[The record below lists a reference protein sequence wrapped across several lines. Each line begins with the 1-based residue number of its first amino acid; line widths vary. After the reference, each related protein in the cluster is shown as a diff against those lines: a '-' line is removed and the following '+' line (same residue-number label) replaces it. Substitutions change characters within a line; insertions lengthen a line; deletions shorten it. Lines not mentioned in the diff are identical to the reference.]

1 MVSFMKDIQDNTAP
15 SPVSVGV
22 WIPKAKLGPTANY
35 FRPLGMPST
44 FERVIDC
51 TATVVLVKAIAPYLH
66 PAQTVLNEFREPQG
80 AVRATQDIL
89 DSPQAALVLSLD
101 LSKAFE
107 RINPYWLLYVLRIR
121 GAPTWAV
128 RYACFVLFG
137 RSIRRKVRGRLL
149 PPRYIK
155 TGVDMGRA
163 FSVLLF
169 CIGMDPILTVLND
182 IPRAPESSPSEGIL
196 MIQR

>member
-1 MVSFMKDIQDNTAP
+1 MNNIQDNTAS

-51 TATVVLVKAIAPYLH
+51 TATVVLVKAVAPYLH
-66 PAQTVLNEFREPQG
+66 SSQTVLNEFREPQG
-80 AVRATQDIL
+80 AVWAIQDIL
-89 DSPQAALVLSLD
+89 DSPQAALALSLD

-121 GAPTWAV
+121 GAPAWAV
-128 RYACFVLFG
+128 RYACFVLLDEAYAT
-137 RSIRRKVRGRLL
+137 K
-149 PPRYIK
+149 
-155 TGVDMGRA
+155 
-163 FSVLLF
+163 
-169 CIGMDPILTVLND
+169 
-182 IPRAPESSPSEGIL
+182 SEGDCYHHAL
-196 MIQR
+196 SRQVSTWGEPFRSSYFA